1 MRSSGIGVSDAG
13 ASATYRYRALAAEH
27 RWERWTV
34 RTVVAAGSGVIAAG
48 LSAWWAG
55 LVVAALFICGHVAY
69 VRFRPGSV
77 ASWRRGALAER
88 RTGRRLARLDPAGFH
103 VLHDR
108 ALPGG
113 PRPMANLDHLVIGLS
128 GVYAIASRRFRVTAR
143 LRVEERRLWVGSKPV
158 VGVTRLAVR
167 AADVVAD
174 LLSEELG
181 QDVRVTPLVVVHG
194 ARVPRDGVEHR
205 GVLFCSAK
213 AIPRR
218 IAREP
223 VVYTSAQVA
232 AIAAAAERLL
242 PPMMEIIL
250 PE

>member
-1 MRSSGIGVSDAG
+1 AG

-34 RTVVAAGSGVIAAG
+34 RTVVAAGAGVIAAG

-69 VRFRPGSV
+69 VRLRPGSV

-113 PRPMANLDHLVIGLS
+113 ARPMANLDHLVIGLS
-128 GVYAIASRRFRVTAR
+128 GVYAIASRLFRVTAR
-143 LRVEERRLWVGSKPV
+143 LRVEGRRILGGSRLL
-158 VGVTRLAVR
+158 VGVSRLAVS
-167 AADVVAD
+167 AADVVVA
-174 LLSEELG
+174 LLSGELG
-181 QDVRVTPLVVVHG
+181 QEVGVAPLVVGHG
-194 ARVPRDGVEHR
+194 ARVSRDCVENR
-205 GVLFCSAK
+205 GVLFCTAK

-223 VVYTSAQVA
+223 VVNTSA
-232 AIAAAAERLL
+232 
-242 PPMMEIIL
+242 
-250 PE
+250 